1 MTLTLRRAKN
11 TFKRN
16 PCAPRTRLIPKF
28 FAKIKSAKKKRDRA
42 KQLTENHFKTP
53 KILMY
58 LF

>member
-28 FAKIKSAKKKRDRA
+28 FAKIKSAKKKEIE
-42 KQLTENHFKTP
+42 QNNLQ
-53 KILMY
+53 KIILKRQKY
-58 LF
+58 